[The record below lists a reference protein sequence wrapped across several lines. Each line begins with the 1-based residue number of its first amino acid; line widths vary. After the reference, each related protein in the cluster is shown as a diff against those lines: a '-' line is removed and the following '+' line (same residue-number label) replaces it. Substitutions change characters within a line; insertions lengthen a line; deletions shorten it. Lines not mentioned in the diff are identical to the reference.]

1 MNAATDELFA
11 ELAGRV
17 CIGPG
22 DTWSHSEEDDD
33 FVFLHVS
40 RDTLRLMAEA
50 LSVRPLT
57 LDEALKI
64 SAPITHRMVER
75 DIARLIEAYPDAPGD
90 ADGE

>member
-1 MNAATDELFA
+1 MMTEDDKLA
-11 ELAGRV
+11 EIV
-17 CIGPG
+17 CGADG
-22 DTWSHSEEDDD
+22 LWSYSEERDGYYH
-33 FVFLHVS
+33 LEVS
-40 RDTLRLMAEA
+40 PARLRQIVDA